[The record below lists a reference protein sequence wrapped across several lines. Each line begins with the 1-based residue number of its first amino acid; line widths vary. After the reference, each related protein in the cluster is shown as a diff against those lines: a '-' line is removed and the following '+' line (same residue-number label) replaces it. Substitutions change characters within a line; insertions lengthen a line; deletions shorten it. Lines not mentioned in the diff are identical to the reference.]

1 LLVASGLAIG
11 FALAWI
17 ASGALQTLLVGVGRT
32 DPLTFASAGAVLWLV
47 SLLASSVP
55 AFRAV
60 RVDPAVVLRDE

>member
-1 LLVASGLAIG
+1 MASGLAIG
-11 FALAWI
+11 FALAWM

-32 DPLTFASAGAVLWLV
+32 NPLTFASAVLWLV